1 MKFKRWILLLLCG
14 LMLLFTYGCQIQE
27 DPVRVEIQIEPETQP
42 AGNQDIGSQ
51 QREDGSFLD
60 TLQDVAQEMLPEW
73 DSLLD
78 TEGPGQQEEAA
89 PAMAAVPDIDSEKP
103 IIALT
108 FDDGPGG
115 ESTERILD
123 VLEQYQIRATFFVQ
137 GKQVAQHPDT
147 VKRAVE
153 LGCQIGN
160 HTYNH
165 KDLTSLSN
173 QEALEQLE
181 SVNELV
187 REQTG
192 AGCALVRPPHGRG
205 WKDERILG
213 LVPYPL
219 IMWSIDTRDWSTR
232 DPEQTIQSVLD
243 EVQDGDIVLLHD
255 VYNETAD
262 AVEAFVPK
270 LVEQGYQLVTVSE
283 MFAAKGKEL
292 TPGHAYR
299 NAR

>member
-1 MKFKRWILLLLCG
+1 M
-14 LMLLFTYGCQIQE
+14 QE
-27 DPVRVEIQIEPETQP
+27 EPVRVEIQLEQEAQPEEE
-42 AGNQDIGSQ
+42 A
-51 QREDGSFLD
+51 SFLE

-73 DSLLD
+73 DGLLD
-78 TEGPGQQEEAA
+78 TEGPGQQEEEE
-89 PAMAAVPDIDSEKP
+89 PAMAVPQIDPEKP

-137 GKQVAQHPDT
+137 GKQAAKYPDT
-147 VKRAVE
+147 VKRAYA

-165 KDLTSLSN
+165 KDLTSLSDK
-173 QEALEQLE
+173 EALEQLE
-181 SVNELV
+181 SVNDLV

-192 AGCALVRPPHGRG
+192 AGCALVRPPYGKG
-205 WKDERILG
+205 WKDQRVLD

-232 DPEQTIQSVLD
+232 DPKQTIASVLED
-243 EVQDGDIVLLHD
+243 VQDGDIVLLHD
-255 VYNETAD
+255 IYNETAE

-270 LVEQGYQLVTVSE
+270 LLEEGYQMVTVNE

-292 TPGHAYR
+292 AAGHAYR

>member
-1 MKFKRWILLLLCG
+1 M
-14 LMLLFTYGCQIQE
+14 
-27 DPVRVEIQIEPETQP
+27 EIQL
-42 AGNQDIGSQ
+42 DQ
-51 QREDGSFLD
+51 QAEQEERQVMDASEEADASFLG

-89 PAMAAVPDIDSEKP
+89 PAMAVPADIDPEKP
-103 IIALT
+103 IVALT

-137 GKQVAQHPDT
+137 GKQVAKYPDT
-147 VKRAVE
+147 VKRAFE

-165 KDLTSLSN
+165 KDLTSLSD

-181 SVNELV
+181 SVNDLV

-205 WKDERILG
+205 WKDERVLK

-219 IMWSIDTRDWSTR
+219 IMWSVDTGIGA
-232 DPEQTIQSVLD
+232 PEIPNRPFKACCQKCRMEISYCSMMY
-243 EVQDGDIVLLHD
+243 IMK
-255 VYNETAD
+255 TAE
-262 AVEAFVPK
+262 AVETFVPQ
-270 LVEQGYQLVTVSE
+270 LLEQGYQLVTVNE

-292 TPGHAYR
+292 TAGHAYR

>member
-1 MKFKRWILLLLCG
+1 M
-14 LMLLFTYGCQIQE
+14 QE
-27 DPVRVEIQIEPETQP
+27 DPVRVEIQL
-42 AGNQDIGSQ
+42 DQ
-51 QREDGSFLD
+51 QAEQEERQVMDASEEADASFLD

-89 PAMAAVPDIDSEKP
+89 PAMAVPADIDPEKP
-103 IIALT
+103 IVALT

-137 GKQVAQHPDT
+137 GKQVAKYPDT
-147 VKRAVE
+147 VKRAFE

-165 KDLTSLSN
+165 KDLTSLSD

-181 SVNELV
+181 SVNDLV

-205 WKDERILG
+205 WKDERVLK

-219 IMWSIDTRDWSTR
+219 IMWSVDTRDWSTR
-232 DPEQTIQSVLD
+232 DPKQTIQSVLS
-243 EVQDGDIVLLHD
+243 EVQDGDIILLHD
-255 VYNETAD
+255 VYNETAE
-262 AVEAFVPK
+262 AVETFVPQ
-270 LVEQGYQLVTVSE
+270 LLEQEYQLVTVNE

-292 TPGHAYR
+292 TAGHAYR

>member
-1 MKFKRWILLLLCG
+1 M
-14 LMLLFTYGCQIQE
+14 
-27 DPVRVEIQIEPETQP
+27 RVEIQLEQDAQAADETPAEEPT
-42 AGNQDIGSQ
+42 
-51 QREDGSFLD
+51 FLD

-73 DSLLD
+73 DNILD
-78 TEGPGQQEEAA
+78 AEGPGQKEEAE
-89 PAMAAVPDIDSEKP
+89 PAMALVEQLDPDKP
-103 IIALT
+103 IIAIT

-123 VLEQYQIRATFFVQ
+123 VLEQYQVRATFFVQ
-137 GKQVAQHPDT
+137 GKQVAKYPDT
-147 VKRAVE
+147 VKRAAE

-165 KDLTSLSN
+165 KDLTSLSD

-192 AGCALVRPPHGRG
+192 AGCALVRPPYGKG
-205 WKDERILG
+205 WKDQRVLG

-219 IMWSIDTRDWSTR
+219 IMWSIDTKDWSTR
-232 DPEQTIQSVLD
+232 DPKQTIASVLED
-243 EVQDGDIVLLHD
+243 VQDGDIVLLHD
-255 VYNETAD
+255 IYNETAD
-262 AVEAFVPK
+262 AVEDFIPK
-270 LVEQGYQLVTVSE
+270 LLEQGYQLATVSE

-292 TPGHAYR
+292 TAGNAYR